1 MRARVGHRRYLTQ
14 LIWLVILLI
23 NVGWPGHVWAQSGTV
38 HTVQAGENL
47 FRIALRYDTTVDA
60 IREANGLPNHT
71 IRVGQDLAIPDV
83 ESMEGPQSTAA
94 DLSYVVEE
102 SDTLSTIAWRYGLE
116 MQTLVEENGLASAHQ
131 LYPGQQL
138 KLPGVQATE
147 PEPEARSEPSVEP
160 ESEPAAA
167 DASEMPETYTVRAGD
182 TLFSI
187 ARKFETDVAALSA
200 LNGISNPAHIY
211 VGQELRLSGDVPT
224 PAPAPATSGG
234 WGAGKRIVVDIS
246 EQHLYAYQGDQLV
259 YSFVASTGQAP
270 TYTKTGEFYVQSK
283 IPNAYGSAWNI
294 WMPHWLGIY
303 WAGSTE
309 NGIHAL
315 PIQPS
320 GETLWAG
327 YLGTPISY
335 GCVVLG
341 SYEASQLYQWAEIG
355 TPVSIRH

>member
-1 MRARVGHRRYLTQ
+1 MRRGNYRWW
-14 LIWLVILLI
+14 LIWIVILLI
-23 NVGWPGHVWAQSGTV
+23 GASWPRPAGAQSGTI

-60 IREANGLPNHT
+60 IMAANSLADHT
-71 IRVGQDLAIPDV
+71 IRVGQDLVIPDV
-83 ESMEGPQSTAA
+83 EALAGPQSTAT
-94 DLSYVVEE
+94 DLSYVVEAG
-102 SDTLSTIAWRYGLE
+102 DTLSTIAWRYGLTVP
-116 MQTLVEENGLASAHQ
+116 TLLEANGLASAHL

-138 KLPGVQATE
+138 KLPGVQEAPPPSEAE
-147 PEPEARSEPSVEP
+147 PGEA
-160 ESEPAAA
+160 
-167 DASEMPETYTVRAGD
+167 ASPPETYTVRAGD

-187 ARKFETDVAALSA
+187 ARKFDTDVSTLSA

-211 VGQELRLSGDVPT
+211 VGQELRLTGDV
-224 PAPAPATSGG
+224 PAPAPAAPASGG
-234 WGAGKRIVVDIS
+234 WTGGKRIVVDIS
-246 EQHLYAYQGDQLV
+246 EQHLYAYQGDRLI

-315 PIQPS
+315 PILPN
-320 GETLWAG
+320 GNTLWAG

-341 SYEASQLYQWAEIG
+341 SYEASQLYQWADIG